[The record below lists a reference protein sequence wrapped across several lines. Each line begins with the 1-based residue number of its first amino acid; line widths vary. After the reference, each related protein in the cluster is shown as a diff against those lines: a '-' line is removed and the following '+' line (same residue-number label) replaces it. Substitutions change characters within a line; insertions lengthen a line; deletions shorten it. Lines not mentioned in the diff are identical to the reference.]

1 MALYKENHQ
10 TKFGVE
16 ANYWKITQITINAHY
31 GWCDI
36 TVSGYASAEA
46 RQNNSEA
53 LDKEIVR
60 ANWNPNEFGSFF
72 SAQSFNEESSA
83 ETKTNK
89 PYMQGLRCTL
99 TAEEKPAVNQN
110 IYERAYE
117 FVKRDKRFSDT
128 KDLI

>member
-1 MALYKENHQ
+1 MALYKNNHQ

-16 ANYWKITQITINAHY
+16 ANYWKITQITINSHY
-31 GWCDI
+31 GWADI
-36 TVSGYASAEA
+36 TVNGYASEEA
-46 RQNNSEA
+46 RRNNSES

-72 SAQSFNEESSA
+72 SAESFINDA
-83 ETKTNK
+83 ETKNK
-89 PYMQGLRCTL
+89 QPFMQGLKCTL
-99 TAEEKPAVNQN
+99 SEEEKPSINQN

-117 FVKRDKRFSDT
+117 FVKRDERFKDT

>member
-16 ANYWKITQITINAHY
+16 ANYWKITQITINSHY
-31 GWCDI
+31 GWADI
-36 TVSGYASAEA
+36 TVNGYASEEA
-46 RQNNSEA
+46 RNNNSEA

-72 SAQSFNEESSA
+72 SANSFTESTI
-83 ETKTNK
+83 ENK
-89 PYMQGLRCTL
+89 NNKMFMQGLKCTL
-99 TAEEKPAVNQN
+99 SEEEKPSVNQN

-117 FVKRDKRFSDT
+117 YVKRDNRFKDT

>member
-1 MALYKENHQ
+1 MALYKDKYI

-16 ANYWKITQITINAHY
+16 ANYWKITQITLNTHY

-36 TVSGYASAEA
+36 TVSGYASEEA
-46 RQNNSEA
+46 RKNNNEA
-53 LDKEIVR
+53 LDKEVVR

-72 SAQSFNEESSA
+72 SAESFTDNVKEIKSTKPFMQSL
-83 ETKTNK
+83 K
-89 PYMQGLRCTL
+89 CTL

-117 FVKRDKRFSDT
+117 YVKRDERFKNT
-128 KDLI
+128 RDLI

>member
-1 MALYKENHQ
+1 MALYKSNHQ
-10 TKFGVE
+10 TKYGIE
-16 ANYWKITQITINAHY
+16 ASYWKITQINLNSHY

-36 TVSGYASAEA
+36 TVCGYASEEA
-46 RQNNSEA
+46 RRNN
-53 LDKEIVR
+53 KEPLEKETVR

-72 SAQSFNEESSA
+72 SAESFTENEEATSD
-83 ETKTNK
+83 K
-89 PYMQGLRCTL
+89 PFMQNLKCTL

-117 FVKRDKRFSDT
+117 FVKRDSRFKDT